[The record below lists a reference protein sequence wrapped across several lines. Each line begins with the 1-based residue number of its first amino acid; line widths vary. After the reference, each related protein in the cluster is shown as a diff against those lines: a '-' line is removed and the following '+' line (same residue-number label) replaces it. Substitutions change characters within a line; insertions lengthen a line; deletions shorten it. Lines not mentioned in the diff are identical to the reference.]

1 MSGRIKK
8 HKYKPPKSPNKKS
21 NLDDSFD
28 PGREYWSNTETSPPP
43 KKSKRFVN
51 VDLLKQAAGLNMGN
65 SCFGFTHRL
74 AEQELVRLFIS
85 EMKDFELTLNLLLQE
100 EESPTCDDRSSSDSD
115 EEESEKDES
124 SDDSS
129 DEATTEGAKD
139 PQESDSDD
147 NMMSTEQVSTE
158 RDDRSEIDNAEQK
171 SSKSS
176 SSEDEEMTEDMA
188 KMRRRL
194 EAKMQ
199 AKYQA
204 KLEAKLA
211 KYKVIHFCDF
221 LTLFDQL
228 TLFSISVQAERS

>member
-1 MSGRIKK
+1 MSGPIKR
-8 HKYKPPKSPNKKS
+8 HKYKPPKGPNKKS

-28 PGREYWSNTETSPPP
+28 PGQEYWSNAETSPPS

-51 VDLLKQAAGLNMGN
+51 VNLLKQAAGLNMGN

-85 EMKDFELTLNLLLQE
+85 EMRDFVLTLNLLLQE
-100 EESPTCDDRSSSDSD
+100 EENPTCDDRSNSDSD
-115 EEESEKDES
+115 EESEKDES
-124 SDDSS
+124 SDDSG
-129 DEATTEGAKD
+129 DKETTEGAKD
-139 PQESDSDD
+139 SPESDSDD
-147 NMMSTEQVSTE
+147 NLMSTEKVSTE
-158 RDDRSEIDNAEQK
+158 RDDQSEIDNVEQK

-176 SSEDEEMTEDMA
+176 SSDDEEMTENMA
-188 KMRRRL
+188 KMRRLL